1 MSTNNNDLFDKARYW
16 ASCRFLRAPLG
27 MYAAVWAALVFLAL
41 VIDQVIDFT
50 TILGA
55 FLIAF
60 MGIQIG
66 YRVIYLRMIQGDKT
80 ALKYQ
85 GYFER
90 PDQAKRDAAF
100 AARMG
105 KYSHQPGSN
114 GAPLPEPADDPPV
127 QSQ

>member
-1 MSTNNNDLFDKARYW
+1 MSTNTNDFFDKARYW

-27 MYAAVWAALVFLAL
+27 AYAAVWAALVVLAL
-41 VIDQVIDFT
+41 VIDQVIDLT
-50 TILGA
+50 TILGS

-66 YRVIYLRMIQGDKT
+66 YRVVYLRMVKGDKT

-90 PDQAKRDAAF
+90 PDQAERDAAF

-105 KYSHQPGSN
+105 KYSHQPGNN

>member
-1 MSTNNNDLFDKARYW
+1 MSTNNDLFDKARYW

-27 MYAAVWAALVFLAL
+27 AYAAAWAVLVVLAL

-50 TILGA
+50 TIMGS

-60 MGIQIG
+60 MGIQVG
-66 YRVIYLRMIQGDKT
+66 YRVVYLRMIQGDKT

-90 PDQAKRDAAF
+90 PDQAERDAAF
-100 AARMG
+100 ATRMG
-105 KYSHQPGSN
+105 KYSHQPGNN

>member
-1 MSTNNNDLFDKARYW
+1 MSTNSNDLFDKARYW

-27 MYAAVWAALVFLAL
+27 MYAVVWAVLVVLAL
-41 VIDQVIDFT
+41 VIDQVIDFS

-55 FLIAF
+55 FLITF
-60 MGIQIG
+60 MGIQVG
-66 YRVIYLRMIQGDKT
+66 YRVIFLRMVKGDKT
-80 ALKYQ
+80 ALKDQ

-90 PDQAKRDAAF
+90 PDQTERDAAF

-114 GAPLPEPADDPPV
+114 DTPLPEPADDPPV

>member
-1 MSTNNNDLFDKARYW
+1 MSTNNNDFFDKARYW
-16 ASCRFLRAPLG
+16 ASCKLLRAPLG
-27 MYAAVWAALVFLAL
+27 MYAAVWMVLVLLAL
-41 VIDQVIDFT
+41 IIDQVIDLS
-50 TILGA
+50 TILGS
-55 FLIAF
+55 FLFAF

-66 YRVIYLRMIQGDKT
+66 YRVVYLRMIQGDKT

-90 PDQAKRDAAF
+90 PDQAERDAAF
-100 AARMG
+100 AARMR

>member
-1 MSTNNNDLFDKARYW
+1 MSTNTNDFFDKARYW

-27 MYAAVWAALVFLAL
+27 AYAVVWAVLVVLAL
-41 VIDQVIDFT
+41 AVDQVIDFS
-50 TILGA
+50 TILGS
-55 FLIAF
+55 FLLAF

-66 YRVIYLRMIQGDKT
+66 YRIIYLRMVKGDKN

-90 PDQAKRDAAF
+90 PDQAERDAAF

-105 KYSHQPGSN
+105 KYSHQPASN

>member
-16 ASCRFLRAPLG
+16 ASCKLLRAPLG
-27 MYAAVWAALVFLAL
+27 MYAVVWAALVVLAL
-41 VIDQVIDFT
+41 VIDQVIDFS
-50 TILGA
+50 TILGTFLLA
-55 FLIAF
+55 FI
-60 MGIQIG
+60 GIQVG

-105 KYSHQPGSN
+105 KYSHQPGNNS
-114 GAPLPEPADDPPV
+114 APMPEPADDPPV

>member
-1 MSTNNNDLFDKARYW
+1 MSTNANDFFDKARYW

-27 MYAAVWAALVFLAL
+27 AYAAVWMVLVILAL
-41 VIDQVIDFT
+41 VIDQVIDFST
-50 TILGA
+50 VLGA
-55 FLIAF
+55 FLVAF
-60 MGIQIG
+60 IGIQVG
-66 YRVIYLRMIQGDKT
+66 YRVISLRVLQGDKT

-90 PDQAKRDAAF
+90 PDQAERDAAF

-105 KYSHQPGSN
+105 KYSHQPGNN

>member
-1 MSTNNNDLFDKARYW
+1 MSTNNDLFDKARYW
-16 ASCRFLRAPLG
+16 ASCRLLRAPLG
-27 MYAAVWAALVFLAL
+27 MYAVVWAGLVVLAL
-41 VIDQVIDFT
+41 VIDQAIDLS

-55 FLIAF
+55 FLLAF
-60 MGIQIG
+60 IGIQVG
-66 YRVIYLRMIQGDKT
+66 YRVVYLRMIKGDKT

-90 PDQAKRDAAF
+90 PDQAERDAAF

-105 KYSHQPGSN
+105 RYSHQPGSN
-114 GAPLPEPADDPPV
+114 NAPLPDPADDPPD

>member
-1 MSTNNNDLFDKARYW
+1 MSTNTNDFFDKARYW

-27 MYAAVWAALVFLAL
+27 MYAMVWMVLVILAL
-41 VIDQVIDFT
+41 VIDQVIDFS
-50 TILGA
+50 TILGS
-55 FLIAF
+55 FLLAF

-66 YRVIYLRMIQGDKT
+66 YRVVYLRMIQGDKT

-90 PDQAKRDAAF
+90 PDQAERDAAF
-100 AARMG
+100 ATRMG
-105 KYSHQPGSN
+105 KYSHQPGNN

>member
-1 MSTNNNDLFDKARYW
+1 MSTNNDFFDKARYW

-27 MYAAVWAALVFLAL
+27 MYAAVWMVLVIVAL
-41 VIDQVIDFT
+41 VIDQAIDFS

-55 FLIAF
+55 FLLAF

-66 YRVIYLRMIQGDKT
+66 YRVVYLRIVKGDKT

-90 PDQAKRDAAF
+90 PDQAERDAAF

-105 KYSHQPGSN
+105 RYSHQPGSN
-114 GAPLPEPADDPPV
+114 DTPLPEPADDPPV

>member
-1 MSTNNNDLFDKARYW
+1 MKGGARHEHQQQRPIRQSPLLGVMQ
-16 ASCRFLRAPLG
+16 ASACAP
-27 MYAAVWAALVFLAL
+27 AALVVLPL

-50 TILGA
+50 TIMGS

-60 MGIQIG
+60 MGIQVG
-66 YRVIYLRMIQGDKT
+66 YRVVYLRMIQGDKT

-90 PDQAKRDAAF
+90 PDQAERDAAF
-100 AARMG
+100 ATRMG
-105 KYSHQPGSN
+105 KYSHQPGNN

>member
-27 MYAAVWAALVFLAL
+27 MYAVVWAVLVVLAL
-41 VIDQVIDFT
+41 VIDQVIDFS
-50 TILGA
+50 TILGS
-55 FLIAF
+55 FLLAF

-66 YRVIYLRMIQGDKT
+66 YRVIYLRMVKGDKN

-90 PDQAKRDAAF
+90 PYEPEWRT
-100 AARMG
+100 ARTEQLRQR
-105 KYSHQPGSN
+105 YQHPGDN
-114 GAPLPEPADDPPV
+114 DTPLPEPADDPPV